1 MAENEM
7 LNADISQV
15 ISSII
20 EAESKAEEI
29 VSASLNESKRI
40 ISDAGIKAAKIKE
53 EAEIAVKNEIT
64 EALNNAGY
72 VADSQC
78 EIIKQDTVKEK
89 EKLKALSDA
98 NKLKA
103 IEYITSFVGENL

>member
-7 LNADISQV
+7 VNADISQI

-20 EAESKAEEI
+20 EAEAKAEEI
-29 VSASLNESKRI
+29 VASSLNESKRI
-40 ISDAGIKAAKIKE
+40 ISDAGIKASKIKE
-53 EAEIAVKNEIT
+53 DAEAAVKNEIT

-78 EIIKQDTVKEK
+78 EIIKEDTAKEK
-89 EKLKALSDA
+89 EKLTALSDA

-103 IEYITSFVGENL
+103 IEYITRLVGENL